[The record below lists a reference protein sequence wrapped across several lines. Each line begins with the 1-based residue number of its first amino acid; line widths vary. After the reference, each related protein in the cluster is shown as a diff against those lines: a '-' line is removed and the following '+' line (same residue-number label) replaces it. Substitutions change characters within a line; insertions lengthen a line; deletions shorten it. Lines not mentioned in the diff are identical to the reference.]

1 VTRTASSG
9 VSRAGTSHRTSRPA
23 RESRFGWATSG
34 SWCRSPAHQSGG
46 RRAVPGCP
54 ADPKPDDAWVIGM
67 KNTRPFALALPGRAR
82 AGDAG
87 SATPGGWL
95 NGSAGT
101 EVIEPAALAETRL
114 PLPARRSVS
123 M

>member
-9 VSRAGTSHRTSRPA
+9 ASRAGTSDRTSRPA
-23 RESRFGWATSG
+23 RESRFGWATSR
-34 SWCRSPAHQSGG
+34 SWRRSPAHRSGG

-54 ADPKPDDAWVIGM
+54 ADPKPADARLIGM
-67 KNTRPFALALPGRAR
+67 QNTRPLDPALPERAI

-87 SATPGGWL
+87 KATPGGWL
-95 NGSAGT
+95 NGSAVT
-101 EVIEPAALAETRL
+101 EVIEPVALAETRP